1 MGGVS
6 WSVHNNL
13 EKKSEQQKIH
23 IDDLNRQNEEL
34 KRRYEER
41 QKEIKLQQELKEK
54 EEREFQNKRLS
65 ALEDMINS
73 LQKKQDEEISTIK
86 IEFENLR
93 YSWC

>member
-65 ALEDMINS
+65 ALEDMNNS
-73 LQKKQDEEISTIK
+73 L
-86 IEFENLR
+86 
-93 YSWC
+93 

>member
-34 KRRYEER
+34 KRRYEGR

-54 EEREFQNKRLS
+54 EEREFQNKKLS

>member
-41 QKEIKLQQELKEK
+41 KKEIKLQQELKEK

>member
-1 MGGVS
+1 M
-6 WSVHNNL
+6 
-13 EKKSEQQKIH
+13 
-23 IDDLNRQNEEL
+23 
-34 KRRYEER
+34 
-41 QKEIKLQQELKEK
+41 QQELKEK